1 MVDEMRSSYEE
12 SFAILKDRVE
22 ITGDP
27 QAGVTRPPRHDDENL
42 GPTIFRTLVADVSLA
57 GLTLPGLYVARS
69 ELRRVS
75 FRGSDLRLSA
85 FNWSDV
91 SECDFGDADL
101 SRADL
106 RACRFARCVF
116 AAADLSE
123 ADLRGSTF
131 EACAFDRAGM
141 RGVKLHR
148 RRTLLGLLKRGPDQ
162 EGLPLSADQR
172 SEIAW
177 SEEAPAPGGG

>member
-1 MVDEMRSSYEE
+1 MRPSYDE

-22 ITGDP
+22 MTGDP
-27 QAGVTRPPRHDDENL
+27 RPGVTHPPRHDDENP
-42 GPTIFRTLVADVSLA
+42 GPSLFRVLVEDVSLA

-75 FRGSDLRLSA
+75 FRASDLRLSA

-101 SRADL
+101 SRTDL
-106 RACRFARCVF
+106 RACRFVQCIF
-116 AAADLSE
+116 SAADLSE

-131 EACAFDRAGM
+131 EACAFDRATM
-141 RGVKLHR
+141 RRTKLHR
-148 RRTLLGLLKRGPDQ
+148 RRALLGLLKRGPDQ

-177 SEEAPAPGGG
+177 SEEAPEPGGG

>member
-1 MVDEMRSSYEE
+1 MRPSYDE

-22 ITGDP
+22 MTGDP
-27 QAGVTRPPRHDDENL
+27 RPGVTHPPRHDDENP
-42 GPTIFRTLVADVSLA
+42 GPSMFRILVEDVSLA

-91 SECDFGDADL
+91 SECDFGGADL
-101 SRADL
+101 SRTDL
-106 RACRFARCVF
+106 RACRFVQCNF
-116 AAADLSE
+116 SAADLSE

-131 EACAFDRAGM
+131 EACAFDRAMM
-141 RGVKLHR
+141 RRAKLHR
-148 RRTLLGLLKRGPDQ
+148 RRALLGLLKRGPDQ

-177 SEEAPAPGGG
+177 SEEAPEPGGG